1 MEVDDA
7 REART
12 PHAGSGA
19 HPLAAAFGLGRSP
32 LTPGG
37 VGSDLFSPMSV
48 LATINGHSGL
58 RLVLPKGACGARRWV
73 DVGTGGT
80 DKLRRAA
87 QTSRWTW
94 TTTSAARQT
103 RHSAWRARER
113 RVRGRRPRAQCCL
126 AAPAH

>member
-19 HPLAAAFGLGRSP
+19 HPLAAAFGLNRSP

-37 VGSDLFSPMSV
+37 LGNGDLFSPLSV

-58 RLVLPKGACGARRWV
+58 KLVLPKGACARRGV
-73 DVGTGGT
+73 ASTQRGTT
-80 DKLRRAA
+80 DELRRAT
-87 QTSRWTW
+87 QTSRLTR
-94 TTTSAARQT
+94 TSVARQT
-103 RHSAWRARER
+103 PTRHGACAARVR
-113 RVRGRRPRAQCCL
+113 RVRGPRLRPLLCA
-126 AAPAH
+126 